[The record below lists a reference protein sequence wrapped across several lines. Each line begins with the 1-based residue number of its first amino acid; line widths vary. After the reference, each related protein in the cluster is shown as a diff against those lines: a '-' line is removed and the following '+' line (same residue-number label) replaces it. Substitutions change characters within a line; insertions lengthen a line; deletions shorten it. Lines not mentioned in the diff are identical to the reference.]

1 MLENMEHVFAISKG
15 WDFVIENIISIV
27 HESKK
32 IKIEEG
38 VYE

>member
-1 MLENMEHVFAISKG
+1 MEHVFAISKG
-15 WDFVIENIISIV
+15 LDFVIENIISIN

-38 VYE
+38 VYESR